1 MSSPVEIMDD
11 PYEHEQNRLE
21 VTMSQLTKS
30 QEGAQ
35 PNDGDSKHA
44 QGAQR
49 PRWKRIGLLLGTG
62 CFASIVCIAAA
73 VAIVYYSGWLS
84 GAPGNRN
91 DMPVWSP
98 DGNSIAF
105 FSDRGGNSDI
115 FIMNPDGSQVRQLTR
130 DPFASLYFT
139 KSSEDRNPSW
149 SPDSSQIAFESG
161 RDNQMLTYVNH
172 DIYVMAADGSNVRR
186 ITEDGADE
194 GSPRW
199 SPDGESIAYVKMEYF
214 SDQALIENP
223 TWDIY
228 VMNVDGTQ
236 QVQLTK
242 DPSSELEP
250 AWSPDGT
257 RVAFISD
264 RNGRNFDIYVM
275 DADGSN
281 VRQLTD
287 DPANEFGP
295 VWSPDG
301 TQIVFN
307 SDRNGNVQLFM
318 ISIDGSNLMQLTKDT
333 SNSAYADWSGDGK
346 RIVFESD
353 RNTGYANIYVMNAD
367 GTNIIQLTGK

>member
-1 MSSPVEIMDD
+1 
-11 PYEHEQNRLE
+11 
-21 VTMSQLTKS
+21 MSQVTES

-35 PNDGDSKHA
+35 PNGGGSKHA
-44 QGAQR
+44 QGTQR
-49 PRWKRIGLLLGTG
+49 SRWKTIGLLFGTG

-84 GAPGNRN
+84 GSPGNRN

-98 DGNSIAF
+98 DGKSIAF

-115 FIMNPDGSQVRQLTR
+115 FIVNPDGSQVRQLTR

-149 SPDSSQIAFESG
+149 SPDGSQIAFDSG
-161 RDNQMLTYVNH
+161 RNNLKLNYIDH
-172 DIYVMAADGSNVRR
+172 DIYVMAADGSHVKRL
-186 ITEDGADE
+186 TDDGADE
-194 GSPRW
+194 GGPRW
-199 SPDGESIAYVKMEYF
+199 SPKGDLIAYAKMDYF
-214 SDQALIENP
+214 SDQGLIENP
-223 TWDIY
+223 AWDIF
-228 VMNVDGTQ
+228 VMNVDGSHQ
-236 QVQLTK
+236 IQLTK
-242 DPSSELEP
+242 DPSNELEP
-250 AWSPDGT
+250 SWSPDGT

-264 RNGRNFDIYVM
+264 RNGQNFDIYVM
-275 DADGSN
+275 DADGSD
-281 VRQLTD
+281 VTQLTND
-287 DPANEFGP
+287 SANEFGP

-307 SDRNGNVQLFM
+307 SDRNGNVQLFI
-318 ISIDGSNLMQLTKDT
+318 ISIDGSNLMQLTKDA
-333 SNSAYADWSGDGK
+333 SNSAYADWSRDGK